1 MRSIPRNFL
10 LFKVSYDRFLALIIA
25 FVINYAAYF
34 SEIFRSGLNSI
45 PEGQKEAAYTLGF
58 NKIQIF
64 FYITLPQVIK
74 IILPPMSNEVI
85 SLIKTTSLAQVIG
98 VIEIFSLAQKQ
109 SNYNFS
115 TVPLVVAGGY
125 YLILVFLISV
135 IFSRLEK
142 RLEYYN

>member
-1 MRSIPRNFL
+1 
-10 LFKVSYDRFLALIIA
+10 
-25 FVINYAAYF
+25 
-34 SEIFRSGLNSI
+34 
-45 PEGQKEAAYTLGF
+45 
-58 NKIQIF
+58 
-64 FYITLPQVIK
+64 
-74 IILPPMSNEVI
+74 MSNEVI